1 MISVASNG
9 ETSTERLAETPSPP
23 AGWPVRSG
31 IVPPLADCFNP
42 RPETGFSPAGALA
55 PGVTAVLTQPA
66 HAGEAGR
73 YPLAGMGGTGKT
85 QLAAALAHSV
95 WGSREVDLLA
105 WVPATS
111 REAVIAGYAQ
121 ALAATGATSA
131 DADMD
136 TAAASFLGWLADTRR
151 PWLLVLDDLADP
163 ADLDGL
169 WPWGATG
176 LVLVTTRLPAAAV
189 GAAGRKILQVGAF
202 SQREALSYLTA
213 RLYQEPGMR
222 AGALDLAM
230 DLGCLPLCLA
240 QASAVVAD
248 SYTDCRQYRT
258 LLAGRT
264 RQMSVTEAGRYTAA
278 ITATWSLSLDRADFL
293 APPGTARNALAFV
306 ALLDPGGIPAA
317 VLTSRAACDYIC
329 GRHATGTQA
338 DESQT
343 RGVLDSLARVGLVTI
358 DPGCV
363 SRTVRMHGLV
373 QATIQQV
380 MPPSILEQ
388 TTAAAA
394 SALLQ
399 AWPEHDLDPLSA
411 QALRDCAASLHR
423 AAAEL
428 LWVPE
433 AHPVLLRAGQS
444 LDSARLT
451 GPAIAYWQAMIAA
464 SSGLLG
470 PGHACTRMA
479 RDNLAAAYG
488 AAGRPADAIGIYEQ
502 ALAEREQVL
511 GRDHPETLTAL
522 SGLARACLAGG
533 RQEDAILLHERTLA
547 DRGRVL
553 GPDHPVTLASRGD
566 LAAAYLAAGRAPDA
580 IAILQQ
586 ALSDRSTVL
595 GPDHPDTLSACADL
609 AAALHTAGR
618 LKEAL
623 PLYKRTLTDRERLQG
638 ATHPDTMTARAN
650 LAYAYRSADR
660 LKDALPVYARTLA
673 DRQQVLGPDHPDTL
687 TSLANLAS
695 AYHTARKLKQALPLY
710 EQALSS
716 RERLHG
722 PDHPDTL
729 AARGNLASA
738 YHSGGRIALAI
749 PLYEQTLQDYERVM
763 GPGHK
768 STLTAR
774 ANLASAYHTIGRL
787 TDAIAVFERTLA
799 DCEQFLP
806 PDDPLTQAIRENLA
820 AAT

>member
-1 MISVASNG
+1 MVSLATNSEIG
-9 ETSTERLAETPSPP
+9 TERLTERLSPP

-31 IVPPLADCFNP
+31 TVPPLADCFSP
-42 RPETGFSPAGALA
+42 RPETGFNAAGVLA

-66 HAGEAGR
+66 HADETGR
-73 YPLAGMGGTGKT
+73 YPLAGLGGTGKT

-95 WGSREVDLLA
+95 WGSGEVDLLA
-105 WVPATS
+105 WVPACS
-111 REAVIAGYAQ
+111 RDAVVTGYAQ
-121 ALAATGATSA
+121 ALADAGAPNPGA
-131 DADMD
+131 DLDS
-136 TAAASFLGWLADTRR
+136 AAASFLGWLAETSR
-151 PWLLVLDDLADP
+151 PWLVVLDDVADV
-163 ADLDGL
+163 ADLEGL
-169 WPWGATG
+169 WPSGRAG
-176 LVLVTTRLPAAAV
+176 LVVVTTRLPAIAV
-189 GAAGRKILQVGAF
+189 GGDGRKILQVGAF

-213 RLYQEPGMR
+213 RLYEEPGMR

-248 SYTDCRQYRT
+248 SDTDCREYRAR
-258 LLAGRT
+258 LADRT

-278 ITATWSLSLDRADFL
+278 VTATWSLSLDRADFG
-293 APPGTARNALAFV
+293 APPGMARNALAFV

-317 VLTSRAACDYIC
+317 VLTSPAACDFIC
-329 GRHATGTQA
+329 GRHATGTPE
-338 DESQT
+338 DESHV
-343 RGVLDSLARVGLVTI
+343 RGVLDNLARVGLVTI
-358 DPGCV
+358 DPGSA

-380 MPPSILEQ
+380 MPPSIMEQ

-399 AWPEHDLDPLSA
+399 AWPDHDLDQLDA
-411 QALRDCAASLHR
+411 QALRGCAASLHR
-423 AAAEL
+423 AAGDL
-428 LWVPE
+428 LWAPE

-444 LDSARLT
+444 LGDSRLT
-451 GPAIAYWQAMIAA
+451 GPAIAYWQAMITT
-464 SSGLLG
+464 SSRLLG
-470 PGHACTRMA
+470 PAHASTRTA
-479 RDNLAAAYG
+479 RDNLAAAYV
-488 AAGRPADAIGIYEQ
+488 AAGRPADAIGIQEQ
-502 ALAEREQVL
+502 VLAERERAL

-547 DRGRVL
+547 DRERVL
-553 GPDHPVTLASRGD
+553 GPDHPATLATRGD
-566 LAAAYLAAGRAPDA
+566 LAAAYLAAGRVPEAT
-580 IAILQQ
+580 AILQR

-595 GPDHPDTLSACADL
+595 GPDHPDTLSACSDL
-609 AAALHTAGR
+609 AAALHKAGR

-623 PLYKRTLTDRERLQG
+623 PLYKRALADRERLQG
-638 ATHPDTMTARAN
+638 AAHPDTMTARAN
-650 LAYAYRSADR
+650 LAYAYRSADK

-687 TSLANLAS
+687 TSLSNLAS

-710 EQALSS
+710 EEALSS
-716 RERLHG
+716 LERLHG
-722 PDHPDTL
+722 PDHPETL

-749 PLYEQTLQDYERVM
+749 PLYEQTLHDYERVM
-763 GPGHK
+763 GPDHAN
-768 STLTAR
+768 TLTAR
-774 ANLASAYHTIGRL
+774 ANLASAYHAVGRH

-799 DCEQFLP
+799 DCERFLP
-806 PDDPLTQAIRENLA
+806 PDHALTQAIRENLA